1 MYILLKW
8 FIATAAIIIT
18 GLIIPGITVA
28 SLWTALWLALFL
40 GLLNVTLKPVLI
52 FLTLPINIVTLGLFV
67 FVINAAIIL
76 LASTV
81 IKGFQVEGFLAAL
94 LFSVVLSIIGYLMN
108 LLIK

>member
-8 FIATAAIIIT
+8 LIATAAIIIT
-18 GLIIPGITVA
+18 GLVIPGITVA
-28 SLWTALWLALFL
+28 NIWTALWLALFL
-40 GLLNVTLKPVLI
+40 GLLNVTLKPLLI

-67 FVINAAIIL
+67 FVINAAIVL

-94 LFSVVLSIIGYLMN
+94 LFSIVLSIISYLLN